1 MSLDTKYRPL
11 TYDDVLGQKT
21 SIKTLR
27 GLVSNDAGWKQSYL
41 FAGPF
46 GSGKTTLGRILA
58 RALLCESPVEGNPC
72 DQCASCLSMIK
83 GGSTNFVEVDAAT
96 NSGKS
101 DIKKILEELDFSSFS
116 GNKRLYLFDEAHQ
129 LSEKAL
135 DALLKPMEENKK
147 GTMDKRL
154 VVIFAT
160 TEPEKMRR
168 TVLSR
173 CAPAFIIHHVNSETI
188 ADRLAKVCDQEGFTY
203 DREALVLIADVC
215 EGHIRDALKAIE
227 GVASSN
233 DKYVAVSAV
242 RAYLHV
248 DRNDV
253 VCRILLSDQDES
265 LGLCE
270 SLVSSTPVGIAYE
283 RLMTAAMFAV
293 GLGMGTSNPP
303 PYWDRDTLKECFDK
317 YGYDLLGFVDQVSS
331 RPRQGLTGAL
341 LKCDVLKWK
350 IGAVSSQSTNKEI
363 SLSFKEKSEVV
374 AGIIENKP
382 EDCVRLSVSAFTR
395 RVNELVKAVRIEE
408 EKKTK
413 TLGSS

>member
-1 MSLDTKYRPL
+1 MSLDTKYRPI

-21 SIKTLR
+21 SIKTLK
-27 GLVSNDAGWKQSYL
+27 GLVSNGAGWRQSYL

-72 DQCASCLSMIK
+72 DQCASCLSMIN

-96 NSGKS
+96 NSGKA
-101 DIKKILEELDFSSFS
+101 DIKKILEELDYSSFS

-135 DALLKPMEENKK
+135 DALLKPMEENSK

-160 TEPEKMRR
+160 TEPEKMRQ

-173 CAPAFIIHHVNSETI
+173 CAPAFIIHHVKSETI
-188 ADRLAKVCDQEGFTY
+188 ADRLAMVCDREGFTY
-203 DREALVLIADVC
+203 DREALVLIADVS

-233 DKYVAVSAV
+233 EKYISVSAV

-253 VCRILLSDQDES
+253 VCRILLSDRDEAI
-265 LGLCE
+265 GLCE
-270 SLVSSTPVGIAYE
+270 DLISNTPVGIAYE

-293 GLGMGTSNPP
+293 GLGLGTSNPP
-303 PYWDRDTLKECFDK
+303 PYWDRETLTKCFEK
-317 YGYDLLGFVDQVSS
+317 YGYDLLGFVDQISS

-350 IGAVSSQSTNKEI
+350 LDAVVTQPINTSV
-363 SLSFKEKSEVV
+363 SFREKNE
-374 AGIIENKP
+374 ARADKLENKP

-395 RVNELVKAVRIEE
+395 RVSELVKAVRIEE
-408 EKKTK
+408 AKKTK